1 MLTAPQGLGCCD
13 FHKPSQA
20 LVNAF
25 QTSDAGVPLFDAYKT
40 SNVDFSK
47 NTVDPRLDHTV
58 SRPGVPWKYE
68 STHMVTN
75 EWSRAIPIYGSYNSM
90 KENVSPDCD
99 CFINI
104 PPFYSNTKSRILIR
118 YADVLLFRAEALIEL
133 GRHSEALPLI
143 NQLRER
149 AAKSTDRLDMG

>member
-1 MLTAPQGLGCCD
+1 
-13 FHKPSQA
+13 
-20 LVNAF
+20 
-25 QTSDAGVPLFDAYKT
+25 
-40 SNVDFSK
+40 
-47 NTVDPRLDHTV
+47 
-58 SRPGVPWKYE
+58 
-68 STHMVTN
+68 THMVTN

-149 AAKSTDRLDMG
+149 AAKSTDRLDMGDGTPISHYQVRAYVDGDNIQWTQENA